1 MAVSQCCQASQ
12 LSGLCLALMMTLAQA
27 APAPDPV
34 SVEVLGLASLVGLA
48 GLKGYLIGSRLGNG
62 K

>member
-1 MAVSQCCQASQ
+1 
-12 LSGLCLALMMTLAQA
+12 MMTLAQA

-34 SVEVLGLASLVGLA
+34 SVEVLGLAGLVGLA
-48 GLKGYLIGSRLGNG
+48 GLKGYLIGNRLGNG